1 MPPQEI
7 QPWEIYM
14 DISSVNSDL
23 IRGNTT
29 TIILGSL
36 WSNDRYGYEI
46 LQEIDEKSSGQYKLK
61 QATLYS
67 QLKRLEKQGL
77 ISSYEGAVDDTG
89 GGRRRYYALTAEGRA
104 FLGKEKQEY
113 EYSRTILDKLVSAK
127 EFDFSEPAPFDTAV
141 LRPYTKTDGEE
152 KPKIVYKEKIV
163 EKEVPLEVVKEV
175 PVNVEKRI
183 YLDAYGNEITS
194 EQAKILAER
203 AKIAEEERIKREREA
218 MKPALSL
225 SEMFARLDA
234 ESEYSGKLRN
244 ATADVTQANSAN
256 EPYKP
261 SEHSYFTAYTGEN
274 ESRTRSNATMS
285 EIFARLKA
293 KEEQID
299 LGHSVPQ
306 NENSKITSDSKT
318 PFPVDKE
325 PLYEEAT
332 LFDDAPSYPA
342 QDDYNAPPT
351 YSAPSNKDTF
361 PKYSAPSKTYNVS
374 THNEMPQ
381 DFAQAEIERPLGAA
395 PILPLD
401 RDEFVTSAVISK
413 RDEEFEYEK
422 RNVNYRDFFTSIV
435 SLPEEKEPPKQKQ
448 SASSAYENDLKARL
462 YAEGFK
468 IRPYDRGNTSEYY
481 TFNFVHSNRLNRDCW
496 LIVLAIFLL
505 EVGVI
510 WASTFNQIGY
520 GYFLPVLTCP
530 AVLMLVPFAMY
541 IANPTKR
548 TRANFNFKLSILN
561 RTMLFIE
568 LTVVCIL
575 IGFFAVGA
583 TVDDTTALL
592 KSIYLPMV
600 LLFNLPVSSV
610 IHWLLYNTKRYHVA

>member
-1 MPPQEI
+1 
-7 QPWEIYM
+7 M

-46 LQEIDEKSSGQYKLK
+46 LQEIDEKSNGQYKLK

-77 ISSYEGAVDDTG
+77 ISSYEGAIDDTG

-127 EFDFSEPAPFDTAV
+127 EFDFAEPAPFDTSS
-141 LRPYTKTDGEE
+141 LRPYTKTEGEGT
-152 KPKIVYKEKIV
+152 PKIIYKEKIV
-163 EKEVPLEVVKEV
+163 EKEVPVEVVKEVEVIKEVPVEILKEVPFEVVKEV
-175 PVNVEKRI
+175 PVSVEKRI

-194 EQAKILAER
+194 EQAKILADR
-203 AKIAEEERIKREREA
+203 AKIADEERMQREREA

-225 SEMFARLDA
+225 SEMFARMDA

-244 ATADVTQANSAN
+244 ATADVAQANSAK

-261 SEHSYFTAYTGEN
+261 SENSYFTAYAGEN

-293 KEEQID
+293 KEAQID
-299 LGHSVPQ
+299 SEHSVAKA
-306 NENSKITSDSKT
+306 SS
-318 PFPVDKE
+318 PVEKE
-325 PLYEEAT
+325 PIYEEASF
-332 LFDDAPSYPA
+332 FDDEHSYSA
-342 QDDYNAPPT
+342 QDVHDTPPT
-351 YSAPSNKDTF
+351 YSEPSNKDKF
-361 PKYSAPSKTYNVS
+361 PKYSSPSKNYSVS
-374 THNEMPQ
+374 THNVAPQ
-381 DFAQAEIERPLGAA
+381 DFAQAEIERPFGAA

-422 RNVNYRDFFTSIV
+422 RDVNYRDFFTSII

-462 YAEGFK
+462 YAKGFK

-510 WASTFNQIGY
+510 WASTFQQIGY

-530 AVLMLVPFAMY
+530 AVLMLVPIAMY

-561 RTMLFIE
+561 RSMLFIE

-610 IHWLLYNTKRYHVA
+610 IYWLLYNSKRYHVA